1 MINVLYRQI
10 FDNPI
15 AFKQHFYTT
24 QYAKEFIDLF
34 LTSAESRHL
43 SIYAKTSRVHGIVIA
58 IEPRASKG
66 QAG

>member
-1 MINVLYRQI
+1 MFLIDKYTV

-15 AFKQHFYTT
+15 AFKQHFYTP
-24 QYAKEFIDLF
+24 QYVKEFIDLF
-34 LTSAESRHL
+34 LISAESRHL
-43 SIYAKTSRVHGIVIA
+43 STYAKSSRVHGIVTA